1 MFSMVAE
8 LMDDSSFEFRAKVI
22 PLFGQNQVVEGRVGR
37 DIDYVLLPKVVSSIV
52 AVVCQA
58 M

>member
-22 PLFGQNQVVEGRVGR
+22 SLFGQNQVVEGRVGR

-52 AVVCQA
+52 AVACQA